1 MMDVHPAQKK
11 KTMLIWI
18 LFCGAM
24 LRLTLEWLLISSL
37 EGLGLSVRAPS
48 RVALCRSDEIA
59 QFIVVE
65 PRT

>member
-11 KTMLIWI
+11 TVLIWI

-24 LRLTLEWLLISSL
+24 LRLTPEWLLISSL
-37 EGLGLSVRAPS
+37 EGLGLSVRDPS
-48 RVALCRSDEIA
+48 RVALCRRDEIA

-65 PRT
+65 PRA